1 MAFQPTLLAHFHSS
15 VSQGAGFVRLTTFPV
30 PFADGEGM
38 SHFLLLP
45 PRHAF
50 PAITDSPLEPQ
61 AKANPPFPSCFSH
74 YQSQRKVTTAESTIY
89 PTHRSADTSV
99 NV

>member
-15 VSQGAGFVRLTTFPV
+15 VSQGAGFVRLTSFPV

-45 PRHAF
+45 PRLLLAVMLPGHGGF
-50 PAITDSPLEPQ
+50 LSLWNHK
-61 AKANPPFPSCFSH
+61 AKTNSFC
-74 YQSQRKVTTAESTIY
+74 KLLW
-89 PTHRSADTSV
+89 
-99 NV
+99 